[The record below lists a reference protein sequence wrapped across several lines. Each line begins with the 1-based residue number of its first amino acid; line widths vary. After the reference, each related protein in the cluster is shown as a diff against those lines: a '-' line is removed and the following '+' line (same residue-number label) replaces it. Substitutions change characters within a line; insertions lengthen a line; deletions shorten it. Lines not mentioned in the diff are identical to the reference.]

1 MYRRGEL
8 SGACYKALFGHL
20 DGFTIVRTNIVV
32 LWYSILERHVIKQ
45 GPMQLT
51 KQANYALRTMIYC
64 AANPARQSR
73 VSDIANAYGIS
84 ELSLFKFIK
93 PLVDSNLLESVRGR
107 NGGIK
112 LGRPAADITMQEVIE
127 VAEEKFLMAE
137 CFGEKASNCPLV
149 DNCEISLAL
158 SEALS
163 AFLTVLG
170 KYTVADLARH
180 ESTLRRLLN
189 IDDIKTA

>member
-1 MYRRGEL
+1 
-8 SGACYKALFGHL
+8 
-20 DGFTIVRTNIVV
+20 
-32 LWYSILERHVIKQ
+32 
-45 GPMQLT
+45 MQLT

-64 AANPARQSR
+64 AADPARQSR
-73 VSDIANAYGIS
+73 VGDIAKAYGIS

-112 LGRPAADITMQEVIE
+112 LGRPAADITMQEVIQ

-149 DNCEISLAL
+149 GSCEISLAL
-158 SEALS
+158 SEALR
-163 AFLTVLG
+163 AFLAVLG
-170 KYTVADLARH
+170 KYTVADLAKRDA
-180 ESTLRRLLN
+180 TLRRLLN
-189 IDDIKTA
+189 IEDVKLA